1 MNDMV
6 LNMESKLYQLKAWAQ
21 ARLSNLQET
30 GDSLEVA
37 MIKMRKISQYLPVV
51 IFSAAFLYGCGLHQ
65 WQNHHS

>member
-1 MNDMV
+1 MNDIV

-37 MIKMRKISQYLPVV
+37 MIKMRKIRSV
-51 IFSAAFLYGCGLHQ
+51 STGL
-65 WQNHHS
+65 